1 MVSLSGSFY
10 LFLLTL
16 LSFALIFSALGV
28 WLLLKWRVRVK
39 SGSFVSIPDEIFD
52 RLDDSDKRIRSLQQ
66 DLDKYVKRSLAKQ
79 RDLSGF
85 IGESLK
91 EHKDELDNLH
101 QQVGIF
107 RKIAEE
113 KGEELNRYKDGYD
126 LTITKRLVLGVI
138 RTIDDTDEYINT
150 LENINESSPDSDS
163 ITDVEFLKTV
173 KQQLINKLADE
184 EIEPFIPDISVS
196 LDDIEQSKRCEVI
209 KTVPSPSQ
217 NQVGQIADIVNPGY
231 RIVTSDDGNEL
242 IVRKANIVAYHA
254 VSTKDKE

>member
-1 MVSLSGSFY
+1 MSLSGSFY

-28 WLLLKWRVRVK
+28 WLLLKWRIRVK

-52 RLDDSDKRIRSLQQ
+52 HLDDSDKRIRSLQQ
-66 DLDKYVKRSLAKQ
+66 DLHNYDKRSLAKH
-79 RDLSGF
+79 RDLSDF

-91 EHKDELDNLH
+91 ELKDELDNLH
-101 QQVGIF
+101 QQVVIF

-113 KGEELNRYKDGYD
+113 KGEELDRYKDGYD
-126 LTITKRLVLGVI
+126 LAITKRLILGVI

-150 LENINESSPDSDS
+150 LENINDSSPDNDS
-163 ITDVEFLKTV
+163 ITAIKYLKTV

-184 EIEPFIPDISVS
+184 EVESFNPDLSVS

-217 NQVGQIADIVNPGY
+217 NQVGQIVKIENPGY
-231 RIVTSDDGNEL
+231 RMVTSDDGNEL
-242 IVRKANIVAYHA
+242 IMRKANVVAYHA
-254 VSTKDKE
+254 LAEEDKQ